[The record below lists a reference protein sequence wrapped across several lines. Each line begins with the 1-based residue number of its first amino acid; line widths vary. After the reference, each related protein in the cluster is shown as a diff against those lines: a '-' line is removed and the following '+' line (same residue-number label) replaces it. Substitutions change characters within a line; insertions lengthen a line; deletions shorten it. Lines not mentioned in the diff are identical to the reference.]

1 MQFFGIRKD
10 HFIFKL
16 YGTTLHT
23 LITIDSLI
31 TLYRMRIV
39 MNDLKKF
46 GSLLNFSELKCQ

>member
-39 MNDLKKF
+39 MNDSKKIRF
-46 GSLLNFSELKCQ
+46 AIEFF